1 MSENSYDAGS
11 PRDDKFQDY
20 QGSFKDDES
29 GAEDDALES
38 VSGGNKGKKKYS
50 VIPQSVRE
58 KFIKRVLS
66 KEVTIKEAA
75 KEFGL
80 KFSTSKAILQTY
92 KKEGRIGKKKNRER
106 KTKILNVVFLC
117 NVNQLNPYASSVFP
131 IVSVNEMKGSKG
143 LASAEANKNKLVE
156 QTLLNYPEHKVV
168 HQTHMQIPHDT
179 NKSTQQYI
187 KDLGNDFLKDFI
199 EKNFNGSNKMQLGTF
214 NSDLHNFNATNPGS
228 STTNPTNNA
237 NSSTVNSMI
246 NINTHSNIPSHSYNG
261 LASLNSMVPQQ
272 TFTMGSMGSLPQITG
287 LGQFNQF
294 GSHHAIGGS
303 MNQKRQFHEGLP
315 DFELKNEQ
323 INDISVK
330 KFKSG
335 EDALWDYDLDKSKR
349 DLEDFIYKTHHAIKN
364 NTYVEKTTTFDF
376 SKYKDEFAD
385 S

>member
-1 MSENSYDAGS
+1 
-11 PRDDKFQDY
+11 
-20 QGSFKDDES
+20 
-29 GAEDDALES
+29 
-38 VSGGNKGKKKYS
+38 
-50 VIPQSVRE
+50 
-58 KFIKRVLS
+58 
-66 KEVTIKEAA
+66 
-75 KEFGL
+75 
-80 KFSTSKAILQTY
+80 
-92 KKEGRIGKKKNRER
+92 
-106 KTKILNVVFLC
+106 
-117 NVNQLNPYASSVFP
+117 
-131 IVSVNEMKGSKG
+131 MKGSKG

-214 NSDLHNFNATNPGS
+214 NSDLHNFNSTNSGS

-237 NSSTVNSMI
+237 NSSTSMI
-246 NINTHSNIPSHSYNG
+246 NINAHSNIPSHSYNG
-261 LASLNSMVPQQ
+261 LSSLNSMVPQQ
-272 TFTMGSMGSLPQITG
+272 TFTMGSLPQITG

-294 GSHHAIGGS
+294 GSHHALSHGGNS
-303 MNQKRQFHEGLP
+303 LNQKRQFHYDKDAIP

-335 EDALWDYDLDKSKR
+335 EDAIWDYDLDKSKR

-364 NTYVEKTTTFDF
+364 NTYVE
-376 SKYKDEFAD
+376 SKNY
-385 S
+385 SM

>member
-1 MSENSYDAGS
+1 
-11 PRDDKFQDY
+11 
-20 QGSFKDDES
+20 
-29 GAEDDALES
+29 
-38 VSGGNKGKKKYS
+38 
-50 VIPQSVRE
+50 
-58 KFIKRVLS
+58 
-66 KEVTIKEAA
+66 
-75 KEFGL
+75 
-80 KFSTSKAILQTY
+80 
-92 KKEGRIGKKKNRER
+92 
-106 KTKILNVVFLC
+106 
-117 NVNQLNPYASSVFP
+117 
-131 IVSVNEMKGSKG
+131 MKGSKG
-143 LASAEANKNKLVE
+143 LANAEANKNKLVE

-214 NSDLHNFNATNPGS
+214 NSDLHNFNTTNPGS

-237 NSSTVNSMI
+237 NSSTVNPMI
-246 NINTHSNIPSHSYNG
+246 NINTHSNHSYNG
-261 LASLNSMVPQQ
+261 LGSINSSSLMAPQQ
-272 TFTMGSMGSLPQITG
+272 TFTLGSMGSLPQITG

-294 GSHHAIGGS
+294 GSHHAIHGNS
-303 MNQKRQFHEGLP
+303 LNQKRQFEGLP

-364 NTYVEKTTTFDF
+364 NTYVE
-376 SKYKDEFAD
+376 SKNY
-385 S
+385 SM